1 MGNVDPHSPIAQ
13 ALSRRTFL
21 VAGATGLYGL
31 DAAQL
36 QAARDSADVAA
47 PGRRPARST
56 ILIWLSG
63 GTSHIDTFDLK
74 PKAAREFR
82 GPFEPIAT
90 SAPGVEISEHLP
102 LLAQQAHRFSI
113 IRSLGHFRRGTG
125 DHHAGYYY
133 NLTGR
138 APDNSFRQLL
148 NSRTPRKTDWPFI
161 GSVVGQQMPPHPY
174 LPQAVSLL
182 VTLSRPHWGPSSP
195 AGRSSHRVVSRRART
210 VGGLTPPCGQVPVAG

>member
-1 MGNVDPHSPIAQ
+1 MGHVDPHSPIAQ

-174 LPQAVSLL
+174 LPQAVSLPL
-182 VTLSRPHWGPSSP
+182 KPGAPQYTRPGQFAANLASFTPRSTSP
-195 AGRSSHRVVSRRART
+195 AQPTLR
-210 VGGLTPPCGQVPVAG
+210 